1 MVQLPRLKLHNTV
14 LPAAHPNSWLWP
26 RSDCCFPLI
35 SRFYYMLP
43 LFLLLLAP
51 HGVQIGSTL
60 FNCVRDALW
69 LSI

>member
-1 MVQLPRLKLHNTV
+1 
-14 LPAAHPNSWLWP
+14 
-26 RSDCCFPLI
+26 
-35 SRFYYMLP
+35 MLP